1 MESLEKYKV
10 TQYLA
15 RTCKNVEVCTVVAV
29 FASQLINLKLEEQ
42 LQKNSFLMYAWSS
55 AL

>member
-15 RTCKNVEVCTVVAV
+15 SHKNVKVCTVVAV
-29 FASQLINLKLEEQ
+29 FATHLINLKLEDQ
-42 LQKNSFLMYAWSS
+42 L
-55 AL
+55 